1 MTEKLPRAL
10 INAID
15 WFVFDFK
22 GLESVNVPNV
32 IGGVPG
38 MGVDYYRLNR
48 NAYKAIKVF
57 VDEKV
62 F

>member
-1 MTEKLPRAL
+1 MRSLWSVY
-10 INAID
+10 ID

-32 IGGVPG
+32 IGGVLG
-38 MGVDYYRLNR
+38 MGVDYYRLNW

>member
-1 MTEKLPRAL
+1 MRSLWSVY
-10 INAID
+10 ID

-32 IGGVPG
+32 IGGVLG
-38 MGVDYYRLNR
+38 MGVDYSRLNW